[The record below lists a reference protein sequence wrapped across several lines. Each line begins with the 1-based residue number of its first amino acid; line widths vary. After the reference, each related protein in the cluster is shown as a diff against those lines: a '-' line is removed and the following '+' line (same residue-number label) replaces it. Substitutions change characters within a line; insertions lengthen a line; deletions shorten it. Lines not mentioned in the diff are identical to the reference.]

1 MSTRQKILI
10 LVCFYF
16 FVFGS
21 ICQTSF
27 AEPTRG
33 FILGIKIGTHPIFT
47 YFKSYSFGGEAGYQL
62 TDHLSILGEFAYGK
76 ATNWDPGPLGV
87 PVWPYWRATY
97 SCIPIRASLLQSL
110 IKAKTFS
117 IYLGGGLG
125 YYLITVKC
133 QWNETIK
140 IKGLAPHV
148 NIGMELR
155 ILKRGAIFGE
165 LKKVFGPKWLKE
177 IEEYD
182 DPWEKNV
189 HFRRPE
195 LIIGIRFYFK
205 D

>member
-1 MSTRQKILI
+1 M
-10 LVCFYF
+10 CFYF

-21 ICQTSF
+21 ICHTSF

-33 FILGIKIGTHPIFT
+33 FILGIKIGTHPIYT

-62 TDHLSILGEFAYGK
+62 TDHLSIIGDFAYGTV
-76 ATNWDPGPLGV
+76 TNWEPGPLGA
-87 PVWPYWRATY
+87 PEMPYYGATY
-97 SCIPIRASLLQSL
+97 SCMPIRASLLKSL

-125 YYLITVKC
+125 YYLITVKKR
-133 QWNETIK
+133 WNETIK
-140 IKGLAPHV
+140 IKGFAPHV

-155 ILKRGAIFGE
+155 ILKRGAIFVE

-177 IEEYD
+177 IDEYD
-182 DPWEKNV
+182 SPWDNDV

>member
-1 MSTRQKILI
+1 MKKILV
-10 LVCFYF
+10 LMCFYF

-21 ICQTSF
+21 ICHISF

-62 TDHLSILGEFAYGK
+62 TNNISILGEFAYGK
-76 ATNWDPGPLGV
+76 ATNWGHGPLGE
-87 PVWPYWRATY
+87 PVWPYWGATY
-97 SCIPIRASLLQSL
+97 SCIPIRASVLRSI

-125 YYLITVKC
+125 YYLITVK
-133 QWNETIK
+133 WNETTK

-148 NIGMELR
+148 NIGMDLMV
-155 ILKRGAIFGE
+155 LKRVAIFGE
-165 LKKVFGPKWLKE
+165 LKKVFGPEWLRE
-177 IEEYD
+177 IERYD
-182 DPWEKNV
+182 DPWEQNV

>member
-1 MSTRQKILI
+1 MKKILI
-10 LVCFYF
+10 LMCFYF

-21 ICQTSF
+21 ICHTSF

-47 YFKSYSFGGEAGYQL
+47 YFESYSFGGEVGYKF
-62 TDHLSILGEFAYGK
+62 TNDISILGEFAYGK
-76 ATNWDPGPLGV
+76 ATNMGRGSLGE

-97 SCIPIRASLLQSL
+97 SCIPIRASLLKSL

-125 YYLITVKC
+125 YYLITVK
-133 QWNETIK
+133 WDETTK

>member
-1 MSTRQKILI
+1 MKKILI
-10 LVCFYF
+10 LMCFWF
-16 FVFGS
+16 FVIGS
-21 ICQTSF
+21 ICHASL
-27 AEPTRG
+27 AVPKRG
-33 FILGIKIGTHPIFT
+33 FSLGIKIGTHPIFSH
-47 YFKSYSFGGEAGYQL
+47 FKSYSFGGEVGYQISNYI
-62 TDHLSILGEFAYGK
+62 SILGEFAYGK
-76 ATNWDPGPLGV
+76 ATNWGDGPLGIS
-87 PVWPYWRATY
+87 VWPYWGATY
-97 SCIPIRASLLQSL
+97 SCIPIRATLLHSL

-125 YYLITVKC
+125 YYLITVK
-133 QWNETIK
+133 WNETIK

>member
-1 MSTRQKILI
+1 MEGKMKKILI
-10 LVCFYF
+10 LMCFYF

-21 ICQTSF
+21 ICHTSF

-47 YFKSYSFGGEAGYQL
+47 YFKSYSFGAEAGYQI

-76 ATNWDPGPLGV
+76 ATNFEPGPLGL
-87 PVWPYWRATY
+87 PTWPYWDATY
-97 SCIPIRASLLQSL
+97 SCIPIRASLLKSL

-125 YYLITVKC
+125 YYLITVK
-133 QWNETIK
+133 WRETIK

-182 DPWEKNV
+182 SPWGGRV

>member
-1 MSTRQKILI
+1 MKKILI
-10 LVCFYF
+10 LMCICFF
-16 FVFGS
+16 AFGC
-21 ICQTSF
+21 ICQTIL
-27 AEPTRG
+27 AAPKRG
-33 FILGIKIGTHPIFT
+33 FSLGIKIGTHPIFT

-62 TDHLSILGEFAYGK
+62 TDHLSIIGDFAYGTV
-76 ATNWDPGPLGV
+76 TNWEPGPLGA
-87 PVWPYWRATY
+87 PEMPYYGATY
-97 SCIPIRASLLQSL
+97 SCMPIRASLLMSL

-125 YYLITVKC
+125 YYLITVK
-133 QWNETIK
+133 WRETIK
-140 IKGLAPHV
+140 IKGFAPHV

-155 ILKRGAIFGE
+155 IFKWEAIFVE

-182 DPWEKNV
+182 NPWGGEKI